1 LPRRRHAATGVSHDP
16 PQMAIN
22 SQEAVM
28 RQAISPQHPAV
39 VLRSHYRQLRALL
52 AVALV
57 AVVGLTCAVVIL
69 AVQEND
75 ATTSTSSTGSASST
89 ASVRPDGGP
98 EESGVAAAI
107 GKGQSSSY
115 SNYWSPMPRTMA
127 NGQTYVPGQPTESAG
142 RPDESKIAGEID
154 TGAEQ
159 TVPKVFQGPRF
170 GGPHTN

>member
-1 LPRRRHAATGVSHDP
+1 
-16 PQMAIN
+16 
-22 SQEAVM
+22 M

-52 AVALV
+52 AVSLV

-75 ATTSTSSTGSASST
+75 ATTSTSSATST
-89 ASVRPDGGP
+89 ASLRPDGGP

-107 GKGQSSSY
+107 GKT
-115 SNYWSPMPRTMA
+115 SNYWSPMPRTLPD
-127 NGQTYVPGQPTESAG
+127 GQTFVPGQPNGTTSES
-142 RPDESKIAGEID
+142 RPDESRIASEID
-154 TGAEQ
+154 TGGEQ
-159 TVPKVFQGPRF
+159 AVPPVFQGPRF